1 MYMRPKPSVQAAVP
15 RNEGTNYAL
24 VQRDARER
32 GELWVR
38 S

>member
-24 VQRDARER
+24 VQRDVRER